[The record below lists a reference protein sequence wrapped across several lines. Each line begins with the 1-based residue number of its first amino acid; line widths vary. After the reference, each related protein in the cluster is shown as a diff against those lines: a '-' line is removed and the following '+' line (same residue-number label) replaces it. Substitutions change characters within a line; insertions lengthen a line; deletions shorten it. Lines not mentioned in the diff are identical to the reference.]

1 MTTSNAS
8 ATAGSVSHER
18 YELMQ
23 GDCCELLTKVASGS
37 VHCILA
43 DPPYGIAYE
52 SKAMAMLAN
61 DQQPYVW
68 WLSHASRV
76 LADEGVLVCFCR
88 WDVGEAFR
96 QAIAWSGLQMAGQL
110 VWDRMLHGQGDTS
123 RTPAPQHDIAWV
135 ATKGKWT
142 FPSTRGRSVV
152 RAMKERGGFGEC
164 ANGLLHPTMKPIALM
179 EELVLTYSAP
189 GQTVLDPTMG
199 SGSTGVAAVKHGR
212 KFVGIELDDT
222 YFAVARARIARAA
235 EERSMFA
242 GRGRVATRH
251 RRMPSSCRCSR
262 TCRRGM
268 LRWKRSRHRKGQ
280 RMTEVHGVKQFKT
293 PTVLTLRTTPTAAR
307 HVCVVTRLRDHRYCA
322 IILEPVI
329 GPVWEAIADARAPEV
344 VLTLTGSE
352 EHELLASV
360 RDAAMQSGWAV
371 DMLGD
376 VRNRDVCAEVMTR
389 VGSFGLRQI
398 ARAIDACM
406 RRGAN
411 TKGGRRW

>member
-1 MTTSNAS
+1 MTTPDLA
-8 ATAGSVSHER
+8 ATASGVVHER
-18 YELMQ
+18 YELMR
-23 GDCCELLTKVASGS
+23 GDCCELLAKVASGS

-76 LADEGVLVCFCR
+76 LAEEGVLVCFCR

-142 FPSTRGRSVV
+142 FPATRGRSVV
-152 RAMKERGGFGEC
+152 RAMRERGGFGEC
-164 ANGLLHPTMKPIALM
+164 AGGLLHPTMKPIALM

-212 KFVGIELDDT
+212 KFVGIELDNT
-222 YFAVARARIARAA
+222 YFAVAKGRIARAA
-235 EERSMFA
+235 EERSMFCGHQHGPSGAPKKDEPQQFSLLEDFSA
-242 GRGRVATRH
+242 GH
-251 RRMPSSCRCSR
+251 LP
-262 TCRRGM
+262 
-268 LRWKRSRHRKGQ
+268 
-280 RMTEVHGVKQFKT
+280 
-293 PTVLTLRTTPTAAR
+293 
-307 HVCVVTRLRDHRYCA
+307 
-322 IILEPVI
+322 
-329 GPVWEAIADARAPEV
+329 
-344 VLTLTGSE
+344 
-352 EHELLASV
+352 
-360 RDAAMQSGWAV
+360 RDAKGTQKG
-371 DMLGD
+371 
-376 VRNRDVCAEVMTR
+376 AE
-389 VGSFGLRQI
+389 
-398 ARAIDACM
+398 DD
-406 RRGAN
+406 
-411 TKGGRRW
+411 